1 MLERLGLVI
10 WWTAL
15 FLAAVLILYGLAL
28 ALSVGIAAHGIAV
41 FFAVIVGTL
50 VAGRVILYILSG
62 Y

>member
-15 FLAAVLILYGLAL
+15 FLAAVLVLYGLAL
-28 ALSVGIAAHGIAV
+28 AFSVGIAAHGIAA
-41 FFAVIVGTL
+41 FTAVILGTL
-50 VAGRVILYILSG
+50 VAGRLILFILSG